1 MIDLSAIIL
10 TRNEQVHIR
19 RCLENILPLVREV
32 FVIDCFSTDET
43 VLL

>member
-19 RCLENILPLVREV
+19 RCLENLSLIH
-32 FVIDCFSTDET
+32 I
-43 VLL
+43 